1 MRKMKNILFS
11 IFLVSFFIFI
21 SLSFYSKAQAKRVL
35 SLKEAV
41 SIAISQNPEVSAAIK
56 EKESLFFKKNIV
68 RAEFFPKLYLSYN
81 YNYQKKE
88 ERGKN
93 IPILDRILDR
103 HQYRHQ
109 FGLMLTWNVFSGFST
124 WYAYQEALR
133 LVEVSDALVKAKIQ
147 DIALRVVS
155 AYLDYLKTKSLYEAS
170 LNDVED
176 AKVLLKLAQKRYEV
190 GLSPLADV
198 LNAEAKLK
206 ESEANSIKYK
216 YTAEIAKTNLLTL
229 LNLSVLE
236 AKDTELLDFPEELL
250 TDPDFESLLSL
261 AKKKRPELLAKEK
274 EILAQENR
282 IKSVK
287 GEYFPTIDLFTS
299 LYRVD
304 KSFFPDRDSEFTFGI
319 KINLPLFT
327 GFSTPAKVSA
337 ERATLE
343 KKNFEKRA
351 LELSIEQEVFSAYQT
366 YLTKKEY
373 YFASLAW
380 LKKMEEDYRMVK
392 KRYENGLASIVDLT
406 TTLARLSQARSQV
419 ATSRYDWYKSYFVLK
434 RSAGFIPGLE

>member
-1 MRKMKNILFS
+1 MKKISPLIL
-11 IFLVSFFIFI
+11 LVTFFIFI
-21 SLSFYSKAQAKRVL
+21 NLSFSPKAQAKRVL

-56 EKESLFFKKNIV
+56 EKESLSFKKNIV

-81 YNYQKKE
+81 YQ
-88 ERGKN
+88 RQDLGKN
-93 IPILDRILDR
+93 IPTVDT
-103 HQYRHQ
+103 HQ
-109 FGLMLTWNVFSGFST
+109 FGLSLTWNVFSGFST

-133 LVEVSDALVKAKIQ
+133 LIEVSDALVKAKIQ

-198 LNAEAKLK
+198 LDAEAKLK
-206 ESEANSIKYK
+206 ESEANSINYK
-216 YTAEIAKTNLLTL
+216 YTAEIAKMNLLIL
-229 LNLSVLE
+229 LNLSVSE

-287 GEYFPTIDLFTS
+287 GEYFPSIDLFTS

-304 KSFFPDRDSEFTFGI
+304 KSFFPDRDSTFTFGI

-351 LELSIEQEVFSAYQT
+351 LELNIEQDVFSAYQN

-373 YFASLAW
+373 YSASLAW
-380 LKKMEEDYRMVK
+380 LKKMEEDYRIVK

-406 TTLARLSQARSQV
+406 TILARLSQARSQV
-419 ATSRYDWYKSYFVLK
+419 ATSRYDWYRSYFVLK
-434 RSAGFIPGLE
+434 RTAGFIPGLE

>member
-1 MRKMKNILFS
+1 MKK
-11 IFLVSFFIFI
+11 IFLTIFLFSFFIFLNFGLT
-21 SLSFYSKAQAKRVL
+21 SQVQAKRVL

-41 SIAISQNPEVSAAIK
+41 SIAISQNPEISAAIK
-56 EKESLFFKKNIV
+56 EKESTIFKKSIV

-81 YNYQKKE
+81 YQ
-88 ERGKN
+88 RQDLGKN
-93 IPILDRILDR
+93 SPSVDA
-103 HQYRHQ
+103 HQ
-109 FGLMLTWNVFSGFST
+109 FGPSITWNAFSGFST
-124 WYAYQEALR
+124 WYAYQEALK
-133 LVEVSDALVKAKIQ
+133 LIEVSDALVQAKINN
-147 DIALRVVS
+147 IALKVVS

-198 LNAEAKLK
+198 LDAEAKLK
-206 ESEANSIKYK
+206 ETEANSINYK

-250 TDPDFESLLSL
+250 SDVDFEGLLSL

-282 IKSVK
+282 IKSVR
-287 GEYFPTIDLFTS
+287 GEYFPSVDLFTS
-299 LYRVD
+299 YYRVD
-304 KSFFPDRDSEFTFGI
+304 KSFFPDRDSIFTFGV

-327 GFSTPAKVSA
+327 GFSTPSKLSA

-351 LELSIEQEVFSAYQT
+351 LELSIEQEVFSAYQN

-373 YFASLAW
+373 YSASLAW
-380 LKKMEEDYRMVK
+380 LKKMEEDYRIVK
-392 KRYENGLASIVDLT
+392 RRYENGLASIVDLT

-419 ATSRYDWYKSYFVLK
+419 ATSRYEWYRSYFVLK
-434 RSAGFIPGLE
+434 HSAGFIPGLE

>member
-1 MRKMKNILFS
+1 MKKISFS

-21 SLSFYSKAQAKRVL
+21 SLGFYSKAQAKRIL

-81 YNYQKKE
+81 YQ
-88 ERGKN
+88 RQDLGK
-93 IPILDRILDR
+93 
-103 HQYRHQ
+103 YRPTVDTHQ
-109 FGLMLTWNVFSGFST
+109 FGPSLTWNVFSGFST

-133 LVEVSDALVKAKIQ
+133 LIEVSDALVKAKIQ

-198 LNAEAKLK
+198 LDAEAKLK
-206 ESEANSIKYK
+206 ESEANSINYK
-216 YTAEIAKTNLLTL
+216 YTAEIAKMNLLIL

-250 TDPDFESLLSL
+250 TEPDFESLLSL

-287 GEYFPTIDLFTS
+287 GEYFP
-299 LYRVD
+299 
-304 KSFFPDRDSEFTFGI
+304 
-319 KINLPLFT
+319 
-327 GFSTPAKVSA
+327 
-337 ERATLE
+337 
-343 KKNFEKRA
+343 
-351 LELSIEQEVFSAYQT
+351 
-366 YLTKKEY
+366 
-373 YFASLAW
+373 
-380 LKKMEEDYRMVK
+380 
-392 KRYENGLASIVDLT
+392 
-406 TTLARLSQARSQV
+406 
-419 ATSRYDWYKSYFVLK
+419 SY
-434 RSAGFIPGLE
+434 

>member
-1 MRKMKNILFS
+1 MKKIPLPIL
-11 IFLVSFFIFI
+11 LVSFFIFI
-21 SLSFYSKAQAKRVL
+21 SLVFSSKAQAKRVL

-41 SIAISQNPEVSAAIK
+41 SLAISKNPEVSAAIK

-81 YNYQKKE
+81 Y
-88 ERGKN
+88 ERQDSGKN
-93 IPILDRILDR
+93 RPTVDT
-103 HQYRHQ
+103 HQ
-109 FGLMLTWNVFSGFST
+109 FGPNLTWNVFSGFST
-124 WYAYQEALR
+124 WYSYQEALR
-133 LVEVSDALVKAKIQ
+133 LIEVSDALVKAKIQ

-198 LNAEAKLK
+198 LDAEAKLK
-206 ESEANSIKYK
+206 EAEANSINYK
-216 YTAEIAKTNLLTL
+216 YTAEIEKTNLLTL

-282 IKSVK
+282 IKSVR

-299 LYRVD
+299 LFRVD
-304 KSFFPDRDSEFTFGI
+304 KSFFPDRDSTFTFGI

-327 GFSTPAKVSA
+327 GFSTPAKLSA

-351 LELSIEQEVFSAYQT
+351 LELSIEQDVFSAYQN

-373 YFASLAW
+373 HSASLAW
-380 LKKMEEDYRMVK
+380 LKKMEEDYRIVK

-406 TTLARLSQARSQV
+406 TILARLSQARNQV
-419 ATSRYDWYKSYFVLK
+419 ATSRYDWYRSYFVIK

>member
-1 MRKMKNILFS
+1 MKKISFS
-11 IFLVSFFIFI
+11 IFLVSFFIFT
-21 SLSFYSKAQAKRVL
+21 SLGFYSKAQAKRVL

-93 IPILDRILDR
+93 IPILE
-103 HQYRHQ
+103 RHQ
-109 FGLMLTWNVFSGFST
+109 FGPSFTWNVFSGFST

-133 LVEVSDALVKAKIQ
+133 LIEVSDALVKVKIQ

-287 GEYFPTIDLFTS
+287 GEYLPTIDLFTS

-304 KSFFPDRDSEFTFGI
+304 KSFFPDRDSKFTFGI

-406 TTLARLSQARSQV
+406 TVLARLSQARSQV